1 MPSRDASD
9 SDDDFDDD
17 ESCSDDDDDD
27 DATADKATND
37 NNIKRT
43 EKVAI
48 KGVT

>member
-1 MPSRDASD
+1 MPSRDAND

-27 DATADKATND
+27 ATADKAIND
-37 NNIKRT
+37 IIIKRT
-43 EKVAI
+43 EKIAI